1 MADVTL
7 TVEDRDAIKQVLL
20 MYRNEGNPNPL
31 LPADVDLDGDG
42 IVDSFGLD
50 ENDEVVVVRGQ
61 KLEETVY
68 VSDGADVG
76 PESVEVG
83 EPSPDEAPV

>member
-20 MYRNEGNPNPL
+20 MYRAGGEANPL

-50 ENDEVVVVRGQ
+50 ENDEVIVVRGK

-68 VSDGADVG
+68 VSDGDDVG
-76 PESVEVG
+76 PHSVEVG
-83 EPSPDEAPV
+83 DPRPDEVPS

>member
-7 TVEDRDAIKQVLL
+7 TAEDRDAIKQVLL
-20 MYRNEGNPNPL
+20 MYRAGGNPNPL

-50 ENDEVVVVRGQ
+50 ENDEVIVVRGQ

-68 VSDGADVG
+68 VSEGDDI
-76 PESVEVG
+76 PMTVEVG
-83 EPSPDEAPV
+83 DPRPDEVPS